1 MINPHFGKSW
11 FVTGEMYR
19 YPTKL
24 SVVTR
29 VPLFVARA
37 NSALVVKRAFLG
49 STIKSGAA
57 LLLTQKDE
65 RGPWHGVLKELHVL
79 RELPCVRGSRASWRD
94 DEYLVGR
101 CALSW

>member
-1 MINPHFGKSW
+1 
-11 FVTGEMYR
+11 
-19 YPTKL
+19 
-24 SVVTR
+24 
-29 VPLFVARA
+29 
-37 NSALVVKRAFLG
+37 VVKRAFLG

-65 RGPWHGVLKELHVL
+65 RGLWHGVLKELHVL
-79 RELPCVRGSRASWRD
+79 RVLPYVRGSHASWRD